1 MAEFA
6 AIPRKQDNSHDY
18 GGLGAP
24 AANPSCAASLTPA
37 VGDVVAEAWERIL
50 GVPASRGD
58 HLLDVLVNSDGLPRS
73 QQLGL
78 LLSEIGAATGVRL
91 PLTVVFGSPTAA
103 ALVEMLQNRDWPQY
117 ERPVRMQSG
126 VGQPLFV
133 LPGIGGIGLDVVTLL
148 RFLTFPGPIYLNPPK
163 GIEGTEPHHTVEA
176 NVADRVAVIR
186 TVQPHGPYWLLGHSW
201 GGVVAL
207 EIARSLRASGET
219 IAFLG
224 MIEPVV
230 NERSWT
236 YGAWF
241 EYMGKRLRHHLI
253 ELGQIRS
260 PGAAIRYGSKRLAP
274 LVGRIGRLFGFNQW
288 SSLTAVVDMLPAPLD
303 AVLAA
308 EIEIIDAYRLRHYEG
323 EATLFA
329 TRSGHAAECDP
340 NKIWPAKLGRLDLQ
354 WVAGDHESIL
364 TVPSVKNLAAAFSA
378 TLAARQLS

>member
-1 MAEFA
+1 M
-6 AIPRKQDNSHDY
+6 
-18 GGLGAP
+18 
-24 AANPSCAASLTPA
+24 
-37 VGDVVAEAWERIL
+37 
-50 GVPASRGD
+50 PASRGD

-78 LLSEIGAATGVRL
+78 LLSEIGAATGVHL

-103 ALVEMLQNRDWPQY
+103 ALVEMVQNRDWPQY

-148 RFLTFPGPIYLNPPK
+148 QFITFPGPIYLNPPK
-163 GIEGTEPHHTVEA
+163 GIDGTEPHHTVEA
-176 NVADRVAVIR
+176 NVADHVAVIR
-186 TVQPHGPYWLLGHSW
+186 SVQPQGPYWLLGHSW

-219 IAFLG
+219 IMFLG

-236 YGAWF
+236 YGAWL

-260 PGAAIRYGSKRLAP
+260 PRAAIRYGSKRLAP

-288 SSLTAVVDMLPAPLD
+288 SSLADVVDMLPAPLD

-308 EIEIIDAYRLRHYEG
+308 EIEVIDAYRLRPYEG

-340 NKIWPAKLGRLDLQ
+340 KKIWPAKLGRLDLH
-354 WVAGDHESIL
+354 WIAGDHLSIL
-364 TVPSVKNLAAAFSA
+364 SVPGVENLAAAISA

>member
-6 AIPRKQDNSHDY
+6 AISRKQDNSHDY

-24 AANPSCAASLTPA
+24 AASPSCATLLTPA

-73 QQLGL
+73 QQLGF
-78 LLSEIGAATGVRL
+78 LLSETGAATGVHL

-103 ALVEMLQNRDWPQY
+103 ELVEMLQNHDWPQY

-133 LPGIGGIGLDVVTLL
+133 LPGVGGMGLDVLTLL

-163 GIEGTEPHHTVEA
+163 GIDGIEPHRTLDA
-176 NVADRVAVIR
+176 LVADHVAVIR
-186 TVQPHGPYWLLGHSW
+186 TAQPHGPYWLLGHSW

-230 NERSWT
+230 SERSWT
-236 YGAWF
+236 YGVWL

-274 LVGRIGRLFGFNQW
+274 LVGRIGRLFGINQW
-288 SSLTAVVDMLPAPLD
+288 SSLADVVDMLPAPLD

-308 EIEIIDAYRLRHYEG
+308 EIEVIDAYRLRPYEG

-354 WVAGDHESIL
+354 WVAGDHELIL
-364 TVPSVKNLAAAFSA
+364 TVPSVKNLAAAISA
-378 TLAARQLS
+378 TLAARRLS